1 MAKTKRGLGQGMS
14 ALFGEEEEL
23 PVEGGEVTTL
33 PLSRIE
39 PRQDQ
44 PRQEFDEEALEAL
57 ADSIREYGLIQPI
70 TVRPLD
76 RGYYQ
81 IIAGERR
88 WRASRKAGLRE
99 VPVRILEADDRTTA
113 EMALVENLQ
122 REDLNPLEEARGYK
136 KLMEDYDL
144 TQEEVSLRV
153 QKSRSAVANS
163 LRLLGLGSEVLS
175 MVEKGELSAGHG
187 RALLAVTDPT
197 QQLAAAK
204 KVAAEGMS
212 VRQTETMAARLQRPR
227 SGAKDRSNGD
237 GVDYRAEAEH
247 RLTEKLGRVVK
258 ISGGDRGKITLEFC
272 SADDREALMEALMKL
287 K

>member
-88 WRASRKAGLRE
+88 WRASRKAGLKE
-99 VPVRILEADDRTTA
+99 VPSAFWRRTTA
-113 EMALVENLQ
+113 P
-122 REDLNPLEEARGYK
+122 RRRWRWWRIC
-136 KLMEDYDL
+136 
-144 TQEEVSLRV
+144 S
-153 QKSRSAVANS
+153 
-163 LRLLGLGSEVLS
+163 
-175 MVEKGELSAGHG
+175 G
-187 RALLAVTDPT
+187 R
-197 QQLAAAK
+197 
-204 KVAAEGMS
+204 
-212 VRQTETMAARLQRPR
+212 
-227 SGAKDRSNGD
+227 
-237 GVDYRAEAEH
+237 
-247 RLTEKLGRVVK
+247 
-258 ISGGDRGKITLEFC
+258 I
-272 SADDREALMEALMKL
+272 
-287 K
+287 

>member
-88 WRASRKAGLRE
+88 WRASRKAGLKE

-113 EMALVENLQ
+113 EMALFTINALNAFSSVSPSPALSPLTDGFSASDSVE
-122 REDLNPLEEARGYK
+122 A
-136 KLMEDYDL
+136 
-144 TQEEVSLRV
+144 
-153 QKSRSAVANS
+153 
-163 LRLLGLGSEVLS
+163 
-175 MVEKGELSAGHG
+175 
-187 RALLAVTDPT
+187 
-197 QQLAAAK
+197 
-204 KVAAEGMS
+204 
-212 VRQTETMAARLQRPR
+212 
-227 SGAKDRSNGD
+227 
-237 GVDYRAEAEH
+237 
-247 RLTEKLGRVVK
+247 
-258 ISGGDRGKITLEFC
+258 
-272 SADDREALMEALMKL
+272 
-287 K
+287 